1 MKSKI
6 KDRNDYYL
14 PKEIRICV
22 LEKSWSIISDSVF
35 FSVGPFDFMN
45 LFFSGN
51 VFNIVVRR
59 KCETGQMCK
68 AVVVVDKTLSLI
80 LVKLL
85 RHLVSAKRLAA
96 HKEEER
102 NSL

>member
-1 MKSKI
+1 
-6 KDRNDYYL
+6 
-14 PKEIRICV
+14 
-22 LEKSWSIISDSVF
+22 
-35 FSVGPFDFMN
+35 MN

-85 RHLVSAKRLAA
+85 RHLVSARRLAA
-96 HKEEER
+96 HKEEDRKEPLVGC
-102 NSL
+102 NFCEDYLTKTKMHLPFSVSYILG